1 MNKIWSVVLI
11 VIAVLTVAAGT
22 YWYVEFRPLAGQ
34 TDAEQTSLV
43 EQMPQKNPESIQDPS
58 PVFAQNEEPREMA
71 PIPEEP
77 LQSVATPQQ
86 ETPPPPAIQAEGKQV
101 AYQEVREMPLPV
113 DPLITSGVFK
123 LPRPRGPAV
132 KIPFAP
138 PRAEE
143 LDRVQEGLVKQ
154 ATPDLTVQEEPKK
167 KEDPVEVPLPEPE
180 SQKVILTPSK
190 PKVASSEVAFDDT
203 AFQWSINSSVSF
215 LDFQFPDA
223 ERGFDLQVDVLRHG
237 KNGFKF
243 GGTLEYGKVGTTSEI
258 SVLAKAQWNL
268 QSDKQ
273 LSFPLSVSL
282 GPTVFLD
289 PEGNDFGVTGK
300 IQGGLSYAIT
310 EWMRFFYEA
319 GVQAQWN
326 ISGEDFS
333 IQLEPMR
340 VGFGFS
346 F

>member
-34 TDAEQTSLV
+34 NEAEQIPLT
-43 EQMPQKNPESIQDPS
+43 EQKQKNNPEPPQAASPASIQS
-58 PVFAQNEEPREMA
+58 EEPREIA
-71 PIPEEP
+71 
-77 LQSVATPQQ
+77 ATPEGVFQTVESTKQ
-86 ETPPPPAIQAEGKQV
+86 NLPPSPVIQTEPKQV
-101 AYQEVREMPLPV
+101 VDKEVGEMPLPV
-113 DPLITSGVFK
+113 DPLITSGLFK

-143 LDRVQEGLVKQ
+143 LDRVQEALVKQ
-154 ATPDLTVQEEPKK
+154 ATPDLAVEEEPKK
-167 KEDPVEVPLPEPE
+167 KEDPIEVPLPEPE
-180 SQKVILTPSK
+180 TQKVILTPSV
-190 PKVASSEVAFDDT
+190 PTVGNNEVAFDNE

-215 LDFQFPDA
+215 LDFQFPGA
-223 ERGFDLQVDVLRHG
+223 ERGFDVQVDVLRHG
-237 KNGFKF
+237 KDGFKF

-258 SVLAKAQWNL
+258 SVLAKVQWNL

-289 PEGNDFGVTGK
+289 PAGNDFGVTGK

-326 ISGEDFS
+326 ITGEDFS